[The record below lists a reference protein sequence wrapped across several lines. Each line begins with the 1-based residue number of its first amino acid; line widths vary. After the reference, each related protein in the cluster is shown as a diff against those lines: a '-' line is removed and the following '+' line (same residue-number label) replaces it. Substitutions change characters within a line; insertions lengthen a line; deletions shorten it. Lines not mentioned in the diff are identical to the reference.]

1 MVSDS
6 LKLLNKFPR
15 MGILEKNGTDFF
27 IFNYVALIDAPKNG
41 GISTSYQ
48 NFSMYFLSGDGR
60 SIVNKSTC
68 QVSDIFG

>member
-1 MVSDS
+1 ME
-6 LKLLNKFPR
+6 P
-15 MGILEKNGTDFF
+15 IFF
-27 IFNYVALIDAPKNG
+27 IFDYVALIDAPKNG

-48 NFSMYFLSGDGR
+48 NFSMYFLSGDAR